1 MLNASR
7 LLGFALERAFQ
18 SLIQSGPVLF
28 VFLWGDVALLAL
40 NFELEEFF
48 LKSFEQDRRTPGAR

>member
-18 SLIQSGPVLF
+18 SLIQSGSVLF
-28 VFLWGDVALLAL
+28 VFLRGDVALLAV
-40 NFELEEFF
+40 NFELEEFL
-48 LKSFEQDRRTPGAR
+48 LKSFQQDRRTPSAR